1 MKHTLINYRMT
12 TQNSPIGFIKVLLTV
27 ILAMASLQAFGAT
40 NRAPVIS
47 GTPVTS
53 VVAGKA
59 YAFQPT
65 AKDADGNKLSFSINN
80 KPGWASFSTSTG
92 RLNGTPGTNNIG
104 TYNNIVI
111 SVSDGKVKVS
121 LPAFSIQVTAATT
134 TNRPPVISGT
144 PITSVKAGIGYAFW
158 PSATDADGN
167 TLTFRISNKPVWASF
182 STSTGRLSGIPAT
195 GNVGTYGNI
204 VISVSDGKA
213 TASLPAFSIRV
224 NSATTSTTN
233 RAPVISGTPATSA
246 LAGSAYAFQPSAT
259 DADGNT
265 LSFGI
270 GNKPAWASFN
280 TSTGRLSGTPATG
293 SVGTFNN
300 IVISVSDGKATA
312 SLPAFSIKVNAAT
325 TSTTNRPPVISGTPA
340 ASVVAGNAYAFQPSA
355 TDADGNALTF
365 SISNKPAWATFSTAN
380 GRLSGTPA
388 TGNVGTYGNIVISAT
403 DGKATASLPA
413 FSIQVNSTS
422 VQTGTVTLSW
432 AAPTKRADGTPL
444 SLADIDGYRIHY
456 GKTAGNYTSQVN
468 VADGTA
474 QKVNL
479 TNLPTGTYY
488 LVMTTYDV
496 TGRESGNSSM
506 VTKSVP

>member
-1 MKHTLINYRMT
+1 MISVSDWNTRARLPAFSIRVNTAT
-12 TQNSPIGFIKVLLTV
+12 TT
-27 ILAMASLQAFGAT
+27 T
-40 NRAPVIS
+40 NRTPVIS
-47 GTPVTS
+47 GTPATS
-53 VVAGKA
+53 VLAGNA
-59 YAFQPT
+59 YAFQ
-65 AKDADGNKLSFSINN
+65 
-80 KPGWASFSTSTG
+80 
-92 RLNGTPGTNNIG
+92 
-104 TYNNIVI
+104 
-111 SVSDGKVKVS
+111 
-121 LPAFSIQVTAATT
+121 
-134 TNRPPVISGT
+134 
-144 PITSVKAGIGYAFW
+144 

-167 TLTFRISNKPVWASF
+167 TLRFQIVNKPAWASF
-182 STSTGRLSGIPAT
+182 NTTTGRLSGTPGT
-195 GNVGTYGNI
+195 GSVGTYGNI
-204 VISVSDGKA
+204 LVGVNDGKVA
-213 TASLPAFSIRV
+213 VFLPAFSIRV
-224 NSATTSTTN
+224 NSSTTSTTN

-340 ASVVAGNAYAFQPSA
+340 ASVVAGSAYAFQPSA

-413 FSIQVNSTS
+413 FGIQVNSTS
-422 VQTGTVTLSW
+422 VQTGTLTLSW

-444 SLADIDGYRIHY
+444 SLADINGYRIHY
-456 GKTAGNYTSQVN
+456 GTSANDYTSHVDL
-468 VADGTA
+468 ADGTA
-474 QKVNL
+474 QQVTL
-479 TNLPTGTYY
+479 TDLPLGTYY

-496 TGRESGNSSM
+496 VGLESGYSSA
-506 VTKSVP
+506 VTKNVQ